1 MSESTTPKISP
12 LTSTN
17 YSTWSQEMKAVLM
30 RLGAWP
36 LVAGKRSKPSPLN
49 PSAPSA
55 TEVAAMEKWEDL
67 AFKAAGELF
76 LCVPADQRRI

>member
-1 MSESTTPKISP
+1 
-12 LTSTN
+12 
-17 YSTWSQEMKAVLM
+17 MKAVLM

-67 AFKAAGELF
+67 AFKAAVSVCLSRPEDASEGY
-76 LCVPADQRRI
+76 